1 MLEIALHLQSSQ
13 VENKNLFYHEKKM
26 KRKKIQKS
34 IEENIKLE

>member
-13 VENKNLFYHEKKM
+13 VENKNLFYLEKKM